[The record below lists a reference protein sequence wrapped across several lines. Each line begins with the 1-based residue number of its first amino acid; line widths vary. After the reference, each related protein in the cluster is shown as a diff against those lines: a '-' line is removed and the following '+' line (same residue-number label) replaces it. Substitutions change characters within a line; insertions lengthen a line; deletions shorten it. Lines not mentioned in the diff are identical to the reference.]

1 LNGEGWDK
9 KENVVHIFERGTAF
23 GVSRAKRRRP
33 VAIGMKVKVKQSH
46 YRPQVAQRV
55 QGS

>member
-1 LNGEGWDK
+1 M
-9 KENVVHIFERGTAF
+9 FETGTAF
-23 GVSRAKRRRP
+23 GVSRAKPRRP
-33 VAIGMKVKVKQSH
+33 VGIGMKVKVKQSH